1 MSKMMKMNAW
11 PWNYRGMQA
20 LKTEDEDEG
29 TLPLFIEKRKQKKI
43 WLWLPLVCTLL
54 LAASAVSFKMRWSR
68 GISGSPIHL
77 LPLQYTFID
86 HPEMRPFDQETSD
99 IWLPWGRDHWWSME
113 WRDPSG
119 ARLTQGIDMLHKL
132 HCLVSIREEFTMMAM
147 EKERRVFFNDK
158 TAESI
163 TRRMHIKHCFDFIRG
178 VRALSL
184 SYCNLLSRDADQKQ
198 DILCAADATV
208 EPLDPGYTRSDGLGV
223 EHQCRNWDVVM
234 KYAAANDYFPEQLK
248 GLR

>member
-1 MSKMMKMNAW
+1 MSTMKMDTW
-11 PWNYRGMQA
+11 LRKYRGMQA
-20 LKTEDEDEG
+20 LKTEDEDEDS
-29 TLPLFIEKRKQKKI
+29 LPLSFEKKQKTT
-43 WLWLPLVCTLL
+43 WPWLPLACTLL
-54 LAASAVSFKMRWSR
+54 LAASAVSFNMRWYR
-68 GISGSPIHL
+68 GISGDPIDL
-77 LPLQYTFID
+77 PPLQYTFTD

-119 ARLTQGIDMLHKL
+119 AHLTQGIDMLHKL
-132 HCLVSIREEFTMMAM
+132 HCLVSIREEFTMMATD
-147 EKERRVFFNDK
+147 KNRRVFFNDK

-178 VRALSL
+178 
-184 SYCNLLSRDADQKQ
+184 
-198 DILCAADATV
+198 DILCGADATV

-234 KYAAANDYFPEQLK
+234 KYAAANDYFPDQLK
-248 GLR
+248 GLK